1 MKSNILKKIFNKT
14 TLLIFIFGISFYFLN
29 TGLMTTDDK
38 VYSKAFN
45 SFPTLVK
52 WINEFYN
59 AWSGRITLTLMINVF
74 SNIPIIFF
82 KLFNVSIFIIL
93 IFAMCKIASILLDDW
108 NEKIKDII
116 LIIFF
121 CLIFFIPIPVINSG
135 CLWLA
140 GSMNYLLPLSLMLVA
155 IIPFISEIKGKKINN
170 KYYIFAIISN
180 ILACFAEQT
189 SAILL
194 VFGVICYI
202 WSRLERREISR
213 YLKLHLLI
221 ILIFTLINLLAPGNM
236 SRSHKE
242 MLQWY
247 PSYEMLSLSDKLV
260 QGYIRVA
267 NHLISDTTILF
278 LIISILSSYF
288 LITNKK
294 VKMTNKLLT
303 TNLLYIYI
311 YIALVQLIFNNL
323 LIKLFPNVNF
333 EKICNK
339 FLFEFKN
346 FNIHTFYDKRVLIE
360 LIFSSYLI
368 MNVAIQLI
376 YSFKTKKTG
385 IIVSILYCAS
395 ICSSLVMSFSPTIF
409 ASGNRTFTVTDFLL
423 VLISGILCTRLFNK
437 FKEDGKYFKAK
448 VIVFSTIIVV
458 ISVISYIN
466 LYKNG
471 IQYIIY

>member
-180 ILACFAEQT
+180 IFACFAEQT

-194 VFGVICYI
+194 VFGVIC
-202 WSRLERREISR
+202 
-213 YLKLHLLI
+213 
-221 ILIFTLINLLAPGNM
+221 
-236 SRSHKE
+236 
-242 MLQWY
+242 
-247 PSYEMLSLSDKLV
+247 
-260 QGYIRVA
+260 
-267 NHLISDTTILF
+267 
-278 LIISILSSYF
+278 
-288 LITNKK
+288 
-294 VKMTNKLLT
+294 
-303 TNLLYIYI
+303 
-311 YIALVQLIFNNL
+311 
-323 LIKLFPNVNF
+323 
-333 EKICNK
+333 
-339 FLFEFKN
+339 
-346 FNIHTFYDKRVLIE
+346 
-360 LIFSSYLI
+360 
-368 MNVAIQLI
+368 
-376 YSFKTKKTG
+376 
-385 IIVSILYCAS
+385 
-395 ICSSLVMSFSPTIF
+395 
-409 ASGNRTFTVTDFLL
+409 
-423 VLISGILCTRLFNK
+423 
-437 FKEDGKYFKAK
+437 
-448 VIVFSTIIVV
+448 
-458 ISVISYIN
+458 
-466 LYKNG
+466 
-471 IQYIIY
+471 

>member
-29 TGLMTTDDK
+29 TGLMTTDDE

-194 VFGVICYI
+194 VFGVICVI
-202 WSRLERREISR
+202 WNRLERREISR

-247 PSYEMLSLSDKLV
+247 PSFEMLSLSDKLV

-294 VKMTNKLLT
+294 VKTTNKFST
-303 TNLLYIYI
+303 IIFLYIYI
-311 YIALVQLIFNNL
+311 YI
-323 LIKLFPNVNF
+323 
-333 EKICNK
+333 
-339 FLFEFKN
+339 
-346 FNIHTFYDKRVLIE
+346 
-360 LIFSSYLI
+360 
-368 MNVAIQLI
+368 
-376 YSFKTKKTG
+376 
-385 IIVSILYCAS
+385 
-395 ICSSLVMSFSPTIF
+395 
-409 ASGNRTFTVTDFLL
+409 
-423 VLISGILCTRLFNK
+423 RL
-437 FKEDGKYFKAK
+437 
-448 VIVFSTIIVV
+448 
-458 ISVISYIN
+458 
-466 LYKNG
+466 
-471 IQYIIY
+471 